1 MEEICDV
8 AWWDDNAQSYECR
21 NKRTHHI
28 DGGKCRIM
36 FCSSCYG
43 SGSLYDIDQDAQ
55 EAGLAAEYGEAP
67 SYGTESYDTG
77 LAYTAAGDTHATPV
91 HAHSRGPH
99 KVREKK
105 VGSTDERPRPLHKK
119 KRKARKSKFEEFRD
133 ENGRIDV
140 NNKEYNAR
148 KAKEWRANLSP
159 EKLEALKAK
168 DREKSRRAALKKKE
182 KKENEK
188 KEKK

>member
-1 MEEICDV
+1 MRHPACV
-8 AWWDDNAQSYECR
+8 Q
-21 NKRTHHI
+21 
-28 DGGKCRIM
+28 
-36 FCSSCYG
+36 
-43 SGSLYDIDQDAQ
+43 
-55 EAGLAAEYGEAP
+55 
-67 SYGTESYDTG
+67 
-77 LAYTAAGDTHATPV
+77 
-91 HAHSRGPH
+91 
-99 KVREKK
+99 
-105 VGSTDERPRPLHKK
+105 KK
-119 KRKARKSKFEEFRD
+119 KKARKSKFEEFRD